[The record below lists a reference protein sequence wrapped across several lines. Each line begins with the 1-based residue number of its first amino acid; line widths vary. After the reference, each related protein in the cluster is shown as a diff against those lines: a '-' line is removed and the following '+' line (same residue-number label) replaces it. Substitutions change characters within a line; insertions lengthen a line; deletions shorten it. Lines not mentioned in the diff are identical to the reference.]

1 MKHILLFLCALL
13 FALTGNT
20 APACNEPEQLL
31 AEARTATNA
40 AGSVSSGE
48 MERAMAEARRT
59 METTGREIERAVA
72 EARRATELSDREI
85 ARAVTEARQAI
96 DAAERIDLAQPSR
109 SKS

>member
-48 MERAMAEARRT
+48 LERAMAEARRT
-59 METTGREIERAVA
+59 METTGREIERRSSPTVKSRAPRPKPGRPSM
-72 EARRATELSDREI
+72 RRNASTWP
-85 ARAVTEARQAI
+85 T
-96 DAAERIDLAQPSR
+96 SR

>member
-59 METTGREIERAVA
+59 METTGRRSNAPWPKRAV
-72 EARRATELSDREI
+72 RRSSPTVKS
-85 ARAVTEARQAI
+85 RA
-96 DAAERIDLAQPSR
+96 P
-109 SKS
+109 

>member
-48 MERAMAEARRT
+48 LERAMAEARRA
-59 METTGREIERAVA
+59 MEATGREIERAVA
-72 EARRATELSDREI
+72 EARRATDLSDREI
-85 ARAVTEARQAI
+85 ARAVAEAGRPSMRRNASI
-96 DAAERIDLAQPSR
+96 WPTSR

>member
-48 MERAMAEARRT
+48 LERAMAEARRT
-59 METTGREIERAVA
+59 MEATGREIERAVA
-72 EARRATELSDREI
+72 EARRATDSLSITTTGNKPGRPSMRRN
-85 ARAVTEARQAI
+85 ASTW
-96 DAAERIDLAQPSR
+96 PTSR

>member
-48 MERAMAEARRT
+48 MERAMAEAGGPWRRPA
-59 METTGREIERAVA
+59 GRSNAPWPKRAV
-72 EARRATELSDREI
+72 RRSSPTVKS
-85 ARAVTEARQAI
+85 RA
-96 DAAERIDLAQPSR
+96 P
-109 SKS
+109 

>member
-31 AEARTATNA
+31 TEARTATNA

-48 MERAMAEARRT
+48 L
-59 METTGREIERAVA
+59 ERAVA
-72 EARRATELSDREI
+72 EARRATDLSDREI
-85 ARAVTEARQAI
+85 ARAVAP
-96 DAAERIDLAQPSR
+96 LASGTGSAPE
-109 SKS
+109 